1 MSMKLLII
9 SDAWHPQVNG
19 VVRTYEYLC
28 RELEK
33 NGYQV
38 DVISPSNFAITMP
51 MPFYPEIKLAIKP
64 YKRLKRL
71 IKDYN
76 PDRIHIATEG
86 PLGWAARKFCLKN
99 KIVFTTCYHTQFPD
113 YVAKRFAWLIP
124 SLYDRVHKL
133 AIKSVR
139 NFHAPSAAIMVATK
153 SLEKQLLDW
162 KFLTPI
168 KPLTRG
174 VDTSIF
180 FPADKKIFK
189 DLKAPIALYVGRIA
203 IEKNLEE
210 FLKMDW
216 DGSKVL
222 VGDGPIRQELENKYP
237 HALFV
242 GKKTGQEL
250 ADHYRSSDV
259 FVFPSKTD
267 TFGIVLIEAL
277 ACGLPIAAY
286 DVMGPKDI
294 ITESYMGELSD
305 DLSKAAKSATKLSD
319 KNKLYEHVKNNYSW
333 EKASKQFID
342 AI

>member
-28 RELEK
+28 HELEK
-33 NGYQV
+33 QGFQV
-38 DVISPSNFAITMP
+38 DVISPSNFSVTIP

-86 PLGWAARKFCLKN
+86 PLGWAARKYCLKN
-99 KIVFTTCYHTQFPD
+99 EMAFTTCYHTQFPD

-124 SLYDRVHKL
+124 SLYNRVHKL

-139 NFHAPSAAIMVATK
+139 NFHAPSNAVMVATK
-153 SLEKQLLDW
+153 SLETQLLDW
-162 KFLTPI
+162 GFKTKV

-174 VDTSIF
+174 VDTSVF
-180 FPADKKIFK
+180 YPNDKNIMT
-189 DLKAPIALYVGRIA
+189 DLKTPIALYVGRIA
-203 IEKNLEE
+203 IEKNLED
-210 FLKMDW
+210 FLEMKW
-216 DGSKVL
+216 DGTKVL
-222 VGDGPIRQELENKYP
+222 VGNGPVRLELERKYP
-237 HALFV
+237 EAKFV
-242 GKKTGQEL
+242 GKKTGPEL

-286 DVMGPKDI
+286 NVMGPKDI
-294 ITESYMGELSD
+294 VTDKSMGVLHE
-305 DLSKAAKSATKLSD
+305 DLAVAANAATKIAD
-319 KNKLYEHVKNNYSW
+319 KTKLHEHVKENYSW
-333 EKASKQFID
+333 DIAAKQFID